1 MTGDR
6 KLFTSIFGKRD
17 PVTGK
22 RKRKPRLMIYSMM
35 SFIGFSVLISIAW
48 PVMLAIGTLLMALLD
63 SVNSVLS
70 VIMGIF
76 LMILYLCAILTFIWI
91 FAYLLKQKVM
101 EPINRLTTGL
111 REITSGDRTARL
123 TGRINVEF
131 EEMQDAFNYMAGQL
145 EEADNAKRAYERER
159 SMIFSNIS
167 HDLKTPISTIAGYA
181 GALSDG
187 LVTDESKKDEY
198 LRAIRTK
205 ALHMNE
211 LVELLFEYSRLDN
224 PGYEIRREKLE
235 LTELLRSV
243 IATMYGEFENQSIT
257 LDIDLPDESV
267 GITGDRLELSR
278 AVTNLLNNA
287 ILHNGPGRHVRICL
301 ARISGTP
308 EENAAETNG
317 TVPVAGAVPMAGVV
331 PVNGVAPVAGVLSNH
346 GIASKSGSNA
356 GARTPVS
363 NAPNGGAGSP
373 VTCWEIQISDDG
385 DAIPEELAS
394 RLFTPFVVGDESRST
409 RGGSGLGLAITR
421 KIIERHGGCAILRQG
436 PEGYTK
442 SFAILLPE
450 ETADEQ
456 PENASED

>member
-1 MTGDR
+1 MKDER

-22 RKRKPRLMIYSMM
+22 RKRQPRLMIYSMM

-48 PVMLAIGTLLMALLD
+48 PVMLAIGTILLSLLD

-70 VIMGIF
+70 MIMGVF
-76 LMILYLCAILTFIWI
+76 FVILYLCAILTFIWI

-111 REITSGDRTARL
+111 RKITSGDRTARL

-131 EEMQDAFNYMAGQL
+131 EEMQEAFNYMAGQL
-145 EEADNAKRAYERER
+145 EEAENAKEAYERER

-181 GALSDG
+181 GALSEG
-187 LVTDESKKDEY
+187 LVTDEKKKDEY
-198 LRAIRTK
+198 LRAIRAK

-224 PGYEIRREKLE
+224 PQYTIRREKIE

-243 IATMYGEFENQSIT
+243 LAAMYGEFEARSVT

-267 GITGDRLELSR
+267 DITGDRLELSR

-287 ILHNGPGRHVRICL
+287 LLHNAPGRRVRVCL
-301 ARISGTP
+301 AGESGTP
-308 EENAAETNG
+308 DGNT
-317 TVPVAGAVPMAGVV
+317 
-331 PVNGVAPVAGVLSNH
+331 
-346 GIASKSGSNA
+346 
-356 GARTPVS
+356 
-363 NAPNGGAGSP
+363 
-373 VTCWEIQISDDG
+373 WEIRISDDG
-385 DAIPEELAS
+385 DPIPEELAA

-421 KIIERHGGCAILRQG
+421 KIVERHGGRAVLRQG

-442 SFAILLPE
+442 TFAILLP
-450 ETADEQ
+450 AD
-456 PENASED
+456 PPVLPAAAGRMPDSKKEDSKG

>member
-70 VIMGIF
+70 MIMGIF

-198 LRAIRTK
+198 LQAIRAK

-243 IATMYGEFENQSIT
+243 IATMYGEFEKQSIM

-287 ILHNGPGRHVRICL
+287 ILHNGPGRHVRISL

-308 EENAAETNG
+308 EENAAEMDG
-317 TVPVAGAVPMAGVV
+317 VAPVAGAVPVAGVV

-363 NAPNGGAGSP
+363 NVPNAGAGSP

>member
-1 MTGDR
+1 M
-6 KLFTSIFGKRD
+6 
-17 PVTGK
+17 
-22 RKRKPRLMIYSMM
+22 
-35 SFIGFSVLISIAW
+35 
-48 PVMLAIGTLLMALLD
+48 
-63 SVNSVLS
+63 
-70 VIMGIF
+70 IMGVF
-76 LMILYLCAILTFIWI
+76 LVILYLCAILTFIWI

-111 REITSGDRTARL
+111 RKITSGDRTARL

-145 EEADNAKRAYERER
+145 EEAENAKEAYERER

-181 GALSDG
+181 GALSEG
-187 LVTDESKKDEY
+187 LVTDEKKKDEY
-198 LRAIRTK
+198 LRAIRAK

-224 PGYEIRREKLE
+224 PQYTIRREKIE

-243 IATMYGEFENQSIT
+243 LAAMYGEFEARSVT

-267 GITGDRLELSR
+267 DITGDRLELSR

-287 ILHNGPGRHVRICL
+287 LLHNAPGRRVRVCL
-301 ARISGTP
+301 AGESGTP
-308 EENAAETNG
+308 DGNT
-317 TVPVAGAVPMAGVV
+317 
-331 PVNGVAPVAGVLSNH
+331 
-346 GIASKSGSNA
+346 
-356 GARTPVS
+356 
-363 NAPNGGAGSP
+363 
-373 VTCWEIQISDDG
+373 WEIRISDDG
-385 DAIPEELAS
+385 DPIPEELAA

-421 KIIERHGGCAILRQG
+421 KIVERHGGRAVLRQG

-442 SFAILLPE
+442 TFAILLP
-450 ETADEQ
+450 AD
-456 PENASED
+456 PPVLPAAAGRMPDSKKEDSKG

>member
-6 KLFTSIFGKRD
+6 KLFTRIFGKRD

-22 RKRKPRLMIYSMM
+22 RKRQPRLMIYSMM
-35 SFIGFSVLISIAW
+35 SFIGFSVLISVAW
-48 PVMLAIGTLLMALLD
+48 PFMLAIGTVLLSLLD

-70 VIMGIF
+70 MITGIF
-76 LMILYLCAILTFIWI
+76 FVILYICAILTFIWI

-111 REITSGDRTARL
+111 RKITSGDRTARL
-123 TGRINVEF
+123 TGQINVEF

-145 EEADNAKRAYERER
+145 EEAENAKEAYERER

-187 LVTDESKKDEY
+187 LVTDEKKKAEY
-198 LRAIRTK
+198 LSAIRAK

-301 ARISGTP
+301 ARINGTP

-317 TVPVAGAVPMAGVV
+317 TVTVAGAVPMAGVV
-331 PVNGVAPVAGVLSNH
+331 PM
-346 GIASKSGSNA
+346 A
-356 GARTPVS
+356 GARALVS
-363 NAPNGGAGSP
+363 NVPNAGAGSP
-373 VTCWEIQISDDG
+373 VSCWEIQISDDG

-450 ETADEQ
+450 ETSDEQ
-456 PENASED
+456 QENGSRD